1 MVEST
6 LIICDRS
13 PIGKNSANEAIR
25 IATGFA
31 ALGEII
37 DSKVVFMGDAVYLLN
52 KNSDPT
58 AVGMD
63 VFDETFEM
71 ADLSDLELFVEE
83 TALKD
88 AGMTKDDLID
98 YENLKIIS
106 IQEIS
111 LLMEEAETIFRF

>member
-1 MVEST
+1 MVNST

-37 DSKVVFMGDAVYLLN
+37 DTKVVFMGDAVYLLN
-52 KNSDPT
+52 KNTDPT

-63 VFDETFEM
+63 SLSETFEM
-71 ADLSDLELFVEE
+71 ADLSDLELFAEE
-83 TALKD
+83 TSLTD
-88 AGMTKDDLID
+88 AGMTRDDLIEF
-98 YENLKIIS
+98 ENLKVINFKELS
-106 IQEIS
+106 D
-111 LLMEEAETIFRF
+111 LMEEADTIFRF